1 MNKNIH
7 SNQCPYCE
15 DYFENSR
22 QVDKHIQKNTAACKK
37 IRELLAKKEAIV
49 RAEYEQ
55 RINTIQ
61 EKNKK
66 IVDTIVNIPA
76 SVKNRQHEVENL
88 EGQGKIRNFERVMHC
103 TKIPESVLRDMVDLM
118 ADGDVLLFKR
128 VFIEHT
134 EPHLRCVRVKDFA
147 RDKYEY
153 YDGKEWV
160 TTTLDYIVNHFAED
174 LHKKYKF
181 LIDEKWKKVKEID
194 AIFPPKYERF
204 YETNAQKVDE
214 LSVEYA
220 NITEHVT
227 KLGVH
232 DQDFLAQIKRGIKG
246 LLANPNKGITLEKKS
261 EPFVYDEKT
270 PDSEEVEEIESRSES
285 DYESDTAE
293 DPEKKLGEVLI
304 PILKI
309 IGIRTDF

>member
-1 MNKNIH
+1 MDEILKTMV
-7 SNQCPYCE
+7 CPYCGTK
-15 DYFENSR
+15 FNKRKQASR
-22 QVDKHIQKNTAACKK
+22 HINHRPDICKK
-37 IRELLAKKEAIV
+37 IETVVNVQTAKITKSLSEL

-66 IVDTIVNIPA
+66 IVDTIVNVPA
-76 SVKNRQHEVENL
+76 SVKNRQREVENV
-88 EGQGKIRNFERVMHC
+88 ECQGKIVNFERVMHR
-103 TKIPESVLRDMVDLM
+103 TIIPESVLRDTVDLM
-118 ADGDVLLFKR
+118 ADGDILLFKR

-134 EPHLRCVRVKDFA
+134 EEKMRCVRIKDFA

-160 TTTLDYIVNHFAED
+160 TTTLDYIINHFAEE

-181 LIDEKWKKVKEID
+181 LIDEKWRKVKEID

-204 YETNAQKVDE
+204 YEINAKKVDD
-214 LSVEYA
+214 LSIEYA

-232 DQDFLAQIKRGIKG
+232 DSDFLGQIKRGIKG
-246 LLANPNKGITLEKKS
+246 FLVNPTKGITVEKKS
-261 EPFVYDEKT
+261 EPFVYDEKI
-270 PDSEEVEEIESRSES
+270 PDPVESEEIESKSES
-285 DYESDTAE
+285 DDENQ
-293 DPEKKLGEVLI
+293 LGEVLI